1 MRCRPPRR
9 RLRANSPDAAGCR
22 CGRWGHTNEEIL
34 DDDDGTLSYASRT
47 ELIET
52 SEDKPTNMSCR
63 RSLKLCPVSDDIY
76 VLHKDIS
83 EQPVP

>member
-1 MRCRPPRR
+1 
-9 RLRANSPDAAGCR
+9 
-22 CGRWGHTNEEIL
+22 
-34 DDDDGTLSYASRT
+34 
-47 ELIET
+47 LIET